1 MTGPSRRPA
10 AAAAPLAAVL
20 AVVLGLSACT
30 GQAADAG
37 PVTPQLETLDENTN
51 GLIEPADRVPA
62 PSLAGPTIGG
72 EHLDVG
78 DLRGD
83 VVVVNFWA
91 SWCPPCRA
99 EADNLISVAEQTED
113 EGVRFVGVNFRDE
126 PGNAAAFERSYE
138 VPYPSIVDQ
147 SGSLLTRFRRLVPQQ
162 PPTTLLLDREGR
174 IAARFIGGVT
184 EAELL
189 APVQALAAEAT

>member
-1 MTGPSRRPA
+1 MTGPSPRPA
-10 AAAAPLAAVL
+10 ALAAALAAVL
-20 AVVLGLSACT
+20 ALSACT
-30 GQAADAG
+30 GDAG
-37 PVTPQLETLDENTN
+37 SGGVPRSPTLTTIDGGTD
-51 GLIEPADRVPA
+51 GLIDPAERTPA
-62 PSLAGPTIGG
+62 PSLAGPTLDGG
-72 EHLDVG
+72 ELDVA

-99 EADNLISVAEQTED
+99 EADNLIAVAEQTAPD
-113 EGVRFVGVNFRDE
+113 GVTFVGVNVKDE
-126 PGNAAAFERSYE
+126 RGNAQAFERGFE
-138 VPYPSIVDQ
+138 VPYASIYDQ
-147 SGSLLTRFRRLVPQQ
+147 PGSLLTRFSRLVPQT

-189 APVQALAAEAT
+189 APVQALAAEPA